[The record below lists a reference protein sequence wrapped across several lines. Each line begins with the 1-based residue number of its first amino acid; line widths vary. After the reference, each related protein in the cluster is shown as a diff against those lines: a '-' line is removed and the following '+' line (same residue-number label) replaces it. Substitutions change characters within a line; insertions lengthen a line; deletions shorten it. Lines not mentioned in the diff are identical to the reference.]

1 MSSHIYLCY
10 APEDVPF
17 ADRLRTALADEGF
30 VVWQPDDPFALD
42 NAVALQQTLTSAWV
56 VLVVISTHFFQHEQR
71 VATARQAMRLMKPL
85 LPLVVEQLEQLP
97 PTLRRRQPI
106 VFTHGFADALLE
118 LVRRLTWIRSP
129 RGEIQALRD
138 RLADLER
145 TIARGHT
152 HPQMDALRQQAD
164 ELRQEIALREGG
176 SGEWRMQNAEFSA
189 TRQDVEDGE
198 RDDSAAWQAK
208 GTGEVPV
215 AVAKGNSHPG
225 RHADWGEAPDIS
237 LFYGRQ
243 HELSELTRWIVADQC
258 RMVGI
263 FGMGGMGKT
272 ALVTRLAHECREQ
285 FAYILWKSL
294 RNAPPLAELLGE
306 CIVFLSNQQRTDLPD
321 DIPGRISLLLE
332 YLRQQRC
339 LLVLDNV
346 ETILQGGNRAGAYR
360 EGYEPYGQ
368 LLQRVGESQH
378 QSLVLLTSREKPRE
392 FARLEGATS
401 PVRTWQLSGV
411 SHSEGQAIL
420 QDKGLAGSE
429 DAWNDLV
436 HRYSGNPLALKLT
449 AESIREIFAGDI
461 AEFLSEG
468 EMMLGDISEV
478 LEQQFDRLSPLE
490 QEIISW
496 LAIEREPVSADTL
509 RESMVVP
516 GQKRAFLEALQDLRR
531 RSLIEQG
538 ATGFTLQNVVME
550 YATERLIDQVC
561 AEIVRGEVGMLN
573 THALMKAQ
581 AKEYVRNSQVRLI
594 LNEVLERLAQQLGG
608 REAVV
613 AQLTGMLGAL
623 KR

>member
-215 AVAKGNSHPG
+215 AVAQGSSHPG

>member
-1 MSSHIYLCY
+1 
-10 APEDVPF
+10 
-17 ADRLRTALADEGF
+17 
-30 VVWQPDDPFALD
+30 
-42 NAVALQQTLTSAWV
+42 
-56 VLVVISTHFFQHEQR
+56 
-71 VATARQAMRLMKPL
+71 MRLMKPL
-85 LPLVVEQLEQLP
+85 LPLVVEQFDQLP
-97 PTLRRRQPI
+97 PTLQRRQPI
-106 VFTHGFADALLE
+106 AFTQSFADALLE

-145 TIARGHT
+145 TLARGHT

-164 ELRQEIALREGG
+164 ELRQEIALREGQG
-176 SGEWRMQNAEFSA
+176 SGVGVQGSGVGVQESVAGGQQSVVNGQQSVVNGQN
-189 TRQDVEDGE
+189 
-198 RDDSAAWQAK
+198 
-208 GTGEVPV
+208 
-215 AVAKGNSHPG
+215 G
-225 RHADWGEAPDIS
+225 RHVDWGEAPDIRM
-237 LFYGRQ
+237 FYGRQ
-243 HELSELTRWIVADQC
+243 HELAELTRWIVAEQC

-306 CIVFLSNQQRTDLPD
+306 CIVFLSEQQRTDLPD

-392 FARLEGATS
+392 FARLAGATS

-411 SHSEGQAIL
+411 NHSEGQAIL
-420 QDKGLAGSE
+420 QDKGLAGSD

-461 AEFLSEG
+461 AEFLNEG

-478 LEQQFDRLSPLE
+478 LEQQFARLSSLE

-509 RESMVVP
+509 RDSMVTPV
-516 GQKRAFLEALQDLRR
+516 QKRAFLEALQDLRR

-550 YATERLIDQVC
+550 YATDRLIEQVC
-561 AEIVRGEVGMLN
+561 AEIVRGEVGVLN

-594 LNEVLERLAQQLGG
+594 LNEVLERLAQELGG